1 MTFFADG
8 KEDGPCKPQ
17 DSLFKQDVYKA
28 LMQTQTGQA
37 GIINR
42 AGVTVFTR
50 GIRVSQG
57 LGMRPTNAIQK
68 SLTQ

>member
-1 MTFFADG
+1 MTLFADG

-17 DSLFKQDVYKA
+17 DSLLKQDVYKA
-28 LMQTQTGQA
+28 LMQTQTAQA

-42 AGVTVFTR
+42 AGVTMFTH

-57 LGMRPTNAIQK
+57 LGMRPTNAIK
-68 SLTQ
+68 ESLTQ